1 MAKAHALAA
10 SKEIFAQQITK
21 LQSSTN
27 KQALSDEID
36 SLTTPSGKVR
46 KLSSFL
52 ETIVSPL
59 EDLDPVFQK
68 GLRRLRLRG
77 RGKLE
82 AMLGVRAYPR
92 VAGPNF
98 PNKHKIIWKVSTCKS
113 LSLSQSYHPL
123 PSSGHQI

>member
-36 SLTTPSGKVR
+36 SLTTLSEKVH

-52 ETIVSPL
+52 EVMVKPL
-59 EDLDPVFQK
+59 EDMDAVSENAKALTAKKAYAVFQK

-82 AMLGVRAYPR
+82 SMLGVRAYPR
-92 VAGPNF
+92 VAVPNF
-98 PNKHKIIWKVSTCKS
+98 PKFKHKT
-113 LSLSQSYHPL
+113 
-123 PSSGHQI
+123 

>member
-21 LQSSTN
+21 LQSSTS

-52 ETIVSPL
+52 ETIVSHL
-59 EDLDPVFQK
+59 EKKKRQK
-68 GLRRLRLRG
+68 GLRRLRL
-77 RGKLE
+77 
-82 AMLGVRAYPR
+82 
-92 VAGPNF
+92 
-98 PNKHKIIWKVSTCKS
+98 S
-113 LSLSQSYHPL
+113 LRLKA
-123 PSSGHQI
+123 

>member
-21 LQSSTN
+21 LQSSTS

-52 ETIVSPL
+52 ETIVSHL
-59 EDLDPVFQK
+59 EDLGPVFQK
-68 GLRRLRLRG
+68 G
-77 RGKLE
+77 KN
-82 AMLGVRAYPR
+82 AY
-92 VAGPNF
+92 AA
-98 PNKHKIIWKVSTCKS
+98 
-113 LSLSQSYHPL
+113 YA
-123 PSSGHQI
+123 

>member
-10 SKEIFAQQITK
+10 SKEIFAQQITT

-52 ETIVSPL
+52 ETIVSHL

-68 GLRRLRLRG
+68 GKKG
-77 RGKLE
+77 
-82 AMLGVRAYPR
+82 
-92 VAGPNF
+92 
-98 PNKHKIIWKVSTCKS
+98 
-113 LSLSQSYHPL
+113 
-123 PSSGHQI
+123 

>member
-10 SKEIFAQQITK
+10 SKKILAQQITK

-52 ETIVSPL
+52 ETIVSHL

-68 GLRRLRLRG
+68 GLRRLRL
-77 RGKLE
+77 
-82 AMLGVRAYPR
+82 
-92 VAGPNF
+92 
-98 PNKHKIIWKVSTCKS
+98 S
-113 LSLSQSYHPL
+113 LRLKA
-123 PSSGHQI
+123 

>member
-52 ETIVSPL
+52 ETIVSHL

-68 GLRRLRLRG
+68 GLRRLRL
-77 RGKLE
+77 
-82 AMLGVRAYPR
+82 
-92 VAGPNF
+92 
-98 PNKHKIIWKVSTCKS
+98 S
-113 LSLSQSYHPL
+113 LRLKA
-123 PSSGHQI
+123 

>member
-52 ETIVSPL
+52 ETIVSHPEKKKAKRLTPL
-59 EDLDPVFQK
+59 TL
-68 GLRRLRLRG
+68 
-77 RGKLE
+77 KLK
-82 AMLGVRAYPR
+82 A
-92 VAGPNF
+92 
-98 PNKHKIIWKVSTCKS
+98 
-113 LSLSQSYHPL
+113 
-123 PSSGHQI
+123 

>member
-52 ETIVSPL
+52 ETIVSHL
-59 EDLDPVFQK
+59 EKKKRQK
-68 GLRRLRLRG
+68 GLRRLRL
-77 RGKLE
+77 
-82 AMLGVRAYPR
+82 
-92 VAGPNF
+92 
-98 PNKHKIIWKVSTCKS
+98 S
-113 LSLSQSYHPL
+113 LRLKA
-123 PSSGHQI
+123 